1 MSGIEL
7 GFPIWVRATHWFNVL
22 FMTLLIRSGIA
33 ILAGHPKL
41 YWNQD
46 CRPGSEWLKLSRK
59 RMPKDRLWT
68 SKDEE
73 EAYPAWLAL
82 PGGHGLG
89 LGRYWHFAAVHGWIY
104 ATAIYVVLMLAMP
117 PQWRRLI
124 PSSWTIIPDA
134 WHDFVAYI
142 TFHLPPPGTTANPD
156 HPYNALQK
164 ITYFGVVYFLTPL
177 QMLTGVAMSPTI
189 ETRFPWYPRLFGNRQ
204 AARSLHF
211 LGTVA

>member
-1 MSGIEL
+1 MSGIDL

-46 CRPGSEWLKLSRK
+46 CRPGSEWLKLSK
-59 RMPKDRLWT
+59 KQMPKDRLWT

-104 ATAIYVVLMLAMP
+104 ATVIYVVLMLMMP
-117 PQWRRLI
+117 PPVASADPVVLDDHPGRLARFRVLPHFPPPAARNLGQPGPSLQRPPEDHLLRRDLR
-124 PSSWTIIPDA
+124 PDTAPDA
-134 WHDFVAYI
+134 HGGGDVADDRV
-142 TFHLPPPGTTANPD
+142 A
-156 HPYNALQK
+156 
-164 ITYFGVVYFLTPL
+164 VPL
-177 QMLTGVAMSPTI
+177 VP
-189 ETRFPWYPRLFGNRQ
+189 
-204 AARSLHF
+204 
-211 LGTVA
+211 